1 MEEWKCFIQNLKHK
15 IMTKDEFIERWLP
28 IIEGWAFSIEGDP
41 DVIEAQF
48 ESNLNTLLTGKAETW
63 INIDDEVPENSSEVL
78 VYAPDRDI
86 IGPVLIGCYFDDDN
100 SWTVYDFDEGGQIDS
115 LVTHWMPLPEPPSL
129 VTQTT
134 KKESQNTAERQR
146 EACAEYYKS
155 NCKDF
160 DGYVYEV
167 ILHTPLND
175 YEQRKE
181 GQE

>member
-1 MEEWKCFIQNLKHK
+1 
-15 IMTKDEFIERWLP
+15 MTKDEFIERWLP